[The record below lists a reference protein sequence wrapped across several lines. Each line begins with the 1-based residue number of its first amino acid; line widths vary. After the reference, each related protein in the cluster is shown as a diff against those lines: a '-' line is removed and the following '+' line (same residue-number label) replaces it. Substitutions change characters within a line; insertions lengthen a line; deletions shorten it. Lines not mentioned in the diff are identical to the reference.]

1 MAAGPLSR
9 VLSLCSESAT
19 IEEFK
24 CECMSATSDMPEG
37 TVIRQHFKVT
47 EGMVSKMGIL
57 KATATHVHLH
67 ERFADTGDL
76 FLLSNDVYLTWRMTT
91 PGRIM
96 EWILKETDIS
106 DQPEKKINYVIT
118 KGETAIMDRLKNL
131 FHAKGR
137 KWNDEWVDI
146 QQVGERTISSFSTER
161 FISGANPDVWLDIVH
176 WDLYGN
182 EGLYAIL
189 TASIVPSSFDY
200 GFLSRFFGVDHLVY
214 APSRVIASLV
224 HLHRSRKTAF
234 DAILDGKP
242 YCIEARRVL
251 AARDYA
257 INSRFDEIHKFTPFP
272 DFE

>member
-1 MAAGPLSR
+1 MATS
-9 VLSLCSESAT
+9 VLSICSEAAT

-24 CECMSATSDMPEG
+24 RECASAAVAMPEG

-47 EGMVSKMGIL
+47 KEMVTKMDRLGL
-57 KATATHVHLH
+57 KAKARHVQLH
-67 ERFADTGDL
+67 ERFADTRDL

-91 PGRIM
+91 PGRLM

-106 DQPEKKINYVIT
+106 DPSEKKIKYGIT
-118 KGETAIMDRLKNL
+118 KGDAEIMDRLRDL
-131 FHAKGR
+131 FHKKGR
-137 KWNDEWVDI
+137 KWNEEWTDI

-182 EGLYAIL
+182 EGLYAVL

-200 GFLSRFFGVDHLVY
+200 DFLSGFFGTKHLVY
-214 APSRVIASLV
+214 APSKVIASLV
-224 HLHRSRKTAF
+224 HLHRSRKTGF
-234 DAILDGKP
+234 DAILKDKP
-242 YCIEARRVL
+242 YFIEARRVL
-251 AARDYA
+251 DECDYELGP
-257 INSRFDEIHKFTPFP
+257 RFDEIHKFVPFP